1 MKTISPRHHLFIDNY
16 CNPDKPETFGN
27 AYKSYIKA
35 GFKDCNGSRKS
46 AVRLQSD
53 ANISQ
58 LIRDKTKEYEQN
70 IAQKCS
76 FDDNFIRSQWLQLLE
91 DCKDDAGK
99 IIDRTNANSCL
110 RTMAQ
115 HRSMLTDNLNTTTI
129 EQQEELTESQQA
141 MARRIAK
148 LSLAAG

>member
-1 MKTISPRHHLFIDNY
+1 MKTITPRHHKAIELY
-16 CNPDKPETFGN
+16 CNPDSDSFGN
-27 AYKSYIKA
+27 MLRSYLGA
-35 GFKDCNGSRKS
+35 GFKDNKGANHAACRLFADVQISIE
-46 AVRLQSD
+46 VRNKQ
-53 ANISQ
+53 
-58 LIRDKTKEYEQN
+58 KEYKE
-70 IAQKCS
+70 ITEQKCS
-76 FDDNFIRSQWLQLLE
+76 FDDNFIRSQWLQLLD
-91 DCKDDAGK
+91 DCKDDTGK

-129 EQQEELTESQQA
+129 EQMEELTESQKA

>member
-1 MKTISPRHHLFIDNY
+1 MKTITPRHHKAIDLY
-16 CNPDKPETFGN
+16 CNPDSESFGN
-27 AYKSYIKA
+27 MLRSYLGA
-35 GFKDCNGSRKS
+35 GFKDNKGANRCACRFFADAQISTE
-46 AVRLQSD
+46 VRSKQ
-53 ANISQ
+53 
-58 LIRDKTKEYEQN
+58 REYEQK
-70 IAQKCS
+70 IEQKCS
-76 FDDNFIRSQWLQLLE
+76 FDDNFIRSQWLQLLD
-91 DCKDDAGK
+91 DCKDDTGK

-115 HRSMLTDNLNTTTI
+115 HRSMLTDNLNTTTT